1 MEKDGQGG
9 IVMNMEENKM
19 LLTVEE
25 TEAYLNLGTT
35 KTRALM
41 KQYDKQF
48 VIKIGNR
55 HYTHKQLL
63 DKWLLAQVKL

>member
-1 MEKDGQGG
+1 
-9 IVMNMEENKM
+9 M

-25 TEAYLNLGTT
+25 TAAYLNLGTT